1 MVEPETNV
9 NMRHKKISVTVT
21 GAPSFVI
28 AGLDVW
34 PGDIPDGCSG
44 T

>member
-1 MVEPETNV
+1 M
-9 NMRHKKISVTVT
+9 
-21 GAPSFVI
+21 PSI
-28 AGLDVW
+28 KDSYDERNGWGEIGGYLKRAALPAGTVW